1 MLLSCQPDGG
11 DFRMLARVD
20 HPVDQMMVS
29 SQPKSGV
36 FQNLIME
43 KGSVDQLGV
52 SSQLVATDPH
62 LGAISQGLVQK
73 MIQVT
78 VSMRT

>member
-1 MLLSCQPDGG
+1 MLLSCQPDGR
-11 DFRMLARVD
+11 DFRILARVD
-20 HPVDQMMVS
+20 HLVDQMMVS

-36 FQNLIME
+36 FRNLNME
-43 KGSVDQLGV
+43 KGPVDQLGV
-52 SSQLVATDPH
+52 SSQLVTTDLH
-62 LGAISQGLVQK
+62 LRAISQGLAQK